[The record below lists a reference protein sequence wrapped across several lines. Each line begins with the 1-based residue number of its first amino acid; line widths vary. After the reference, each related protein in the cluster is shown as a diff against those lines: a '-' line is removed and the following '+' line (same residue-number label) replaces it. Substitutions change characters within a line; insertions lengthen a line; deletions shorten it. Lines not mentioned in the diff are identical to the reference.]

1 MIPRRVAITGIGL
14 VTSLGLSRD
23 ENWTNLLNG
32 TCGVGEVTVFPTEGF
47 RSRVA
52 AEVSYD
58 RLKTRL
64 TPLQRR
70 RWSRSDQFGVV
81 AAMEAVADSGFA
93 SRAFDPTRV
102 GVLLGACTAD
112 LLRTERYLET
122 MVTRG
127 IAHARPSDVWNHFP
141 NTPVD
146 IIASLFGFE
155 GLRSCIVTACASST
169 MAIGSAAD
177 AVRDGRLD
185 AAIAGG
191 TDSLSRLTFS
201 GFNAIRVMDPEPCR
215 PFDRGRAGMNLG
227 EGAAMLMLEDLEGA
241 RLRGAPVYAEVVGH
255 SLTCEAFHPTSPE
268 PDGRAIADAIRR
280 ALADASVDPGE
291 VDHVNAHG
299 TATPH
304 NDRAEAR
311 GIRLVFGD
319 RADRIPVTSV
329 KSMIGHCLGAAGG
342 IETAITALT
351 IARGAIPPTVHH
363 SETDPEC
370 DVDVV
375 ANDAREVRVRCAVS
389 TSLAFGGNDSA
400 LVLRAV

>member
-23 ENWTNLLNG
+23 ENWMNLLNG
-32 TCGVGEVTVFPTEGF
+32 RCGVGEVTVFPTEGF

-93 SRAFDPTRV
+93 LRAFDPTRV

-122 MVTRG
+122 LVQRG
-127 IAHARPSDVWNHFP
+127 IAHSRPSDVWNHFP

-146 IIASLFGFE
+146 IIASHFGFE

-191 TDSLSRLTFS
+191 TDSMSRLTFS

-241 RLRGAPVYAEVVGH
+241 RRRGAPVYAEVVGH

-268 PDGRAIADAIRR
+268 PDGRAIADMIRR

-370 DVDVV
+370 AVDVV
-375 ANDAREVRVRCAVS
+375 ANEAREVRVRCAVS

>member
-1 MIPRRVAITGIGL
+1 
-14 VTSLGLSRD
+14 
-23 ENWTNLLNG
+23 
-32 TCGVGEVTVFPTEGF
+32 
-47 RSRVA
+47 
-52 AEVSYD
+52 
-58 RLKTRL
+58 
-64 TPLQRR
+64 
-70 RWSRSDQFGVV
+70 
-81 AAMEAVADSGFA
+81 
-93 SRAFDPTRV
+93 
-102 GVLLGACTAD
+102 
-112 LLRTERYLET
+112 
-122 MVTRG
+122 
-127 IAHARPSDVWNHFP
+127 
-141 NTPVD
+141 
-146 IIASLFGFE
+146 
-155 GLRSCIVTACASST
+155 
-169 MAIGSAAD
+169 
-177 AVRDGRLD
+177 
-185 AAIAGG
+185 
-191 TDSLSRLTFS
+191 
-201 GFNAIRVMDPEPCR
+201 
-215 PFDRGRAGMNLG
+215 
-227 EGAAMLMLEDLEGA
+227 MLMLEDLEGA

-351 IARGAIPPTVHH
+351 IARGVIPPTVHH